1 MYIPDKYRIEDPRVI
16 REFLEAHSFGLLVCN
31 GPATPMAT
39 HLPLELIPGKDP
51 LELCGHVARANPQ
64 WKHIRDGQEVLCIF
78 QGPHSYVSSS
88 WYREEEVPTWNY
100 MAAHVRGVYNVQ
112 DADQLRASL
121 DRLVDK
127 YESDSVEPV
136 SMEGFSPA
144 TLRQIRGII
153 GFTVRVTA
161 VDVAFKLSQ
170 GRGEDLNRIIGE
182 LSQRGGLA
190 AAVADAMKK
199 HLLS

>member
-1 MYIPDKYRIEDPRVI
+1 MYIPDKYRIEDPLLI
-16 REFLEAHSFGLLVCN
+16 REFLEAHAFGLLVCN

-39 HLPLELIPGKDP
+39 HLPLEPVPGTDP

-64 WKHIRDGQEVLCIF
+64 WKNIRDGQEVLCIF

-121 DRLVDK
+121 ERLVDK
-127 YESDSVEPV
+127 YEGNSSEPV
-136 SMEGFSPA
+136 SMEGFSSA
-144 TLRQIRGII
+144 TLRQIRGIV
-153 GFTVRVTA
+153 GFTVRVTT

-170 GRGEDLNRIIGE
+170 GRWEDHERIIRE
-182 LSQRGGLA
+182 LSQRGGLS
-190 AAVADAMKK
+190 AAVAEAMKK
-199 HLLS
+199 HLRP